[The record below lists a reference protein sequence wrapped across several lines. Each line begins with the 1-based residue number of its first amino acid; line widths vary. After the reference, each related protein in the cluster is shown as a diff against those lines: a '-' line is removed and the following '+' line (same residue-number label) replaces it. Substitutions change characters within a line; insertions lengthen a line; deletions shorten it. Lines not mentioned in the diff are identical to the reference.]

1 MYVSPIFTFLT
12 YTMSSALNY
21 KSDCTKAERAVES
34 EFVIAT
40 VTGQWIAGDDTVL
53 WPVILT
59 LVFFSV
65 FLKLE
70 ILLQQVVQYILSEP
84 AVLSVY
90 PLSQNS
96 PEDS

>member
-1 MYVSPIFTFLT
+1 
-12 YTMSSALNY
+12 MSLALSY
-21 KSDCTKAERAVES
+21 KSDCTKAKWVVES

-40 VTGQWIAGDDTVL
+40 VTGQWIAGDGTIL
-53 WPVILT
+53 WPVNIT